1 MVQILSVLVAGLG
14 IGWLS
19 GLSVSP
25 VIATVL
31 ASLVGIGGG
40 LVAGLR
46 ASSANSD
53 DTSTRNGLSAVT
65 ALPAA
70 VLIFGISLGAPLG
83 IVARTHQLF
92 EPARAPVRAD
102 KTTQGVL
109 FNITSEYC
117 DRLRARARDSN
128 EQAFRNALYGTG
140 DWGRLLESNINDT
153 PTLKRIVEDLCAEK

>member
-40 LVAGLR
+40 LVTGLR
-46 ASSANSD
+46 ATVNSENKSSLS
-53 DTSTRNGLSAVT
+53 RLSAVN

-70 VLIFGISLGAPLG
+70 VFILGISLGAPLG
-83 IVARTHQLF
+83 IVARTHQVF
-92 EPARAPVRAD
+92 EPAGAPARTD
-102 KTTQGVL
+102 QTTQGVL
-109 FNITSEYC
+109 FNFTSEHC
-117 DRLRARARDSN
+117 ERLRARARDSN
-128 EQAFRNALYGTG
+128 EQAFRNALHSTG
-140 DWGRLLESNINDT
+140 DWGRLLEKNINDT
-153 PTLKRIVEDLCAEK
+153 QTLKRIVEDLCAQE